1 MPPADPV
8 RRCRL
13 TGENRLAW
21 NSLYHNV
28 YCLSID
34 YHLIVDISM
43 TIISK
48 AETPGAVAAWRISM
62 GIMTL
67 VMSALLALILAGINT
82 TNNIAQ
88 DARNVNNKQDQDII
102 LLQARL
108 ESLQSQTTSQQR
120 VSDATVASLQTLML
134 QLTRAE
140 DKM

>member
-1 MPPADPV
+1 M
-8 RRCRL
+8 
-13 TGENRLAW
+13 G
-21 NSLYHNV
+21 
-28 YCLSID
+28 
-34 YHLIVDISM
+34 LIV

-108 ESLQSQTTSQQR
+108 ESLQAQTTSQQR

-140 DKM
+140 DKMELLNSHMKKGS